1 MLCVVSP
8 LDVVDLTLAENGFQ
22 FFFEIL
28 TRDESESSDL
38 DRTKFKKIG

>member
-22 FFFEIL
+22 IQISFEIL
-28 TRDESESSDL
+28 TRVKSESSDL
-38 DRTKFKKIG
+38 DRIK

>member
-22 FFFEIL
+22 IFFRNPHK
-28 TRDESESSDL
+28 RDKSESSDL
-38 DRTKFKKIG
+38 DRMKF